1 MTAATEREV
10 KLHPG
15 PGLRGVELDGRPIAA
30 RTLTSIYHDTDDLRL
45 ARAGITLRLRLS
57 DDEAVW
63 QLKLPRDAARAEL
76 E

>member
-45 ARAGITLRLRLS
+45 ARAGIFALQGCV
-57 DDEAVW
+57 DGKAI
-63 QLKLPRDAARAEL
+63 L
-76 E
+76 EFDSCGRK